1 MNLTAEKKNKWK
13 LIIAGNIRDFEFYK
27 KLQKEYENEVIF
39 YNDKT
44 CNDYMDLLKNLKF
57 LFSTKYKFE
66 QQPFIEALMNRM
78 VVLSYDW
85 AGVKTMLPTNSIFIS
100 DNVRE
105 LNG

>member
-44 CNDYMDLLKNLKF
+44 YSDYMDLLKNLKF
-57 LFSTKYKFE
+57 LFF
-66 QQPFIEALMNRM
+66 QQNINLNNNP
-78 VVLSYDW
+78 LSLS
-85 AGVKTMLPTNSIFIS
+85 KH
-100 DNVRE
+100 
-105 LNG
+105 